1 MSNKI
6 ERKYMAR
13 NDWKRILQRETAY
26 TEISS
31 GGMHG
36 EASLLHILKVSKPLE
51 VSSVDGKIMVCD
63 DGYYWLQVAFENQNW
78 WLTAM
83 FNPTCEC
90 IQYYFDITEHNT
102 IDGDNSC
109 FDDLM
114 LDIIVQPD
122 GRSALLDMDE
132 LAEALAEGNISKEDY
147 ALAIKTSQDM
157 LDGIKAQFCRLRDYC
172 AEMFSKLLPDL
183 K

>member
-1 MSNKI
+1 
-6 ERKYMAR
+6 
-13 NDWKRILQRETAY
+13 
-26 TEISS
+26 
-31 GGMHG
+31 
-36 EASLLHILKVSKPLE
+36 
-51 VSSVDGKIMVCD
+51 
-63 DGYYWLQVAFENQNW
+63 
-78 WLTAM
+78 M

-132 LAEALAEGNISKEDY
+132 LAEALAAGNISKEDY
-147 ALAIKTSQDM
+147 AIAIKTSQEM
-157 LDGIKAQFCRLRDYC
+157 LDGIKSQFCRLRDYC
-172 AEMFSKLLPDL
+172 AEMFSKLLSEL